1 MNKPHS
7 TKNPLFCVQTIVLV
21 QFNTLPLQEVKPDR
35 EESLMLPKVQKEV
48 GNKKEVNPDTVTTS
62 AYRTCMQGSGADKH

>member
-7 TKNPLFCVQTIVLV
+7 TKNQVLV